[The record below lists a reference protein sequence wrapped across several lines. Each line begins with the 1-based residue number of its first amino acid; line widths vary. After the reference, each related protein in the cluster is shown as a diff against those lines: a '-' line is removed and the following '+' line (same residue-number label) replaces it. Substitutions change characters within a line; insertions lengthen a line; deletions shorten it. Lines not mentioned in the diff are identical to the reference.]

1 MKKLKARM
9 LLYFG
14 GLLLVICIG
23 LGIVAYTTSS
33 GVLIQYSQE
42 TMPTF
47 ASEASKMMDTSISM
61 HLSAL
66 EVIANN
72 EYIIHMQDS
81 DQYKAEVMD
90 VLRNE
95 SARAGHIRMAVID
108 KQGRHYMIMGRF
120 QI

>member
-1 MKKLKARM
+1 MLAGGMELQKESGILFYVDRILVYISIIKKFVLFQEHFFTEEFNRMKKLKARM

-47 ASEASKMMDTSISM
+47 ASEAS
-61 HLSAL
+61 
-66 EVIANN
+66 
-72 EYIIHMQDS
+72 
-81 DQYKAEVMD
+81 
-90 VLRNE
+90 
-95 SARAGHIRMAVID
+95 
-108 KQGRHYMIMGRF
+108 
-120 QI
+120 